1 MIKKIYLLVIGLML
15 TGVAVKAQNNS
26 GSIRVTLKDKGNNE
40 AIPFANVVAYQN
52 GVQVGVGTTN
62 MDGVADIKPLSPGKY
77 DVKGV
82 YVGYQASETKGVV
95 VGEGKTAYVNISLSN
110 GEGVNL
116 QEVEVVTY
124 QNPLVDPDTK
134 SGGVVTRED
143 YQNMATKDI
152 NSVAATTAG
161 VFQADEGKG
170 LNVRGGRGTAT
181 TYFIDGIK
189 VIGGANGLPQQS
201 IEQINVITG
210 GLPAMYGDATAG
222 VVSITTRGPQS
233 KFFGGVEL
241 ISSQL
246 TDAFGYNSLGFSL
259 GGPIISKRDS
269 NGVKTAVLGF
279 FLSGQGNYVKD
290 PSPSAVPLYT
300 LKDETIKSIN
310 DIPLIPSKSGS
321 GFTRA
326 LEFTTKDNYQQVATH
341 QNIASRSLSL
351 NGKLDIRAGSNTNI
365 TLGGALDYGDRRA
378 FIYAYSL
385 FNSERN
391 PQVITTTWRA
401 YARITQ
407 KFGNKGTATDKE
419 KSQALIKNA
428 FFSFLASYE
437 SADDKAQD
445 ENHKDK
451 FFDYGYIGKF
461 NRLFSEQEN
470 IFNYDFNPALK
481 VGNTTVKAWE
491 YQGRTEYGTIF
502 QPSDLNASSTRYTS
516 YLNEYFGGNLPP
528 FDFIGAFNGLRNGD
542 LPNSINSLYSA
553 YGSVYSGYAINN
565 TSQFRIASSFNAD
578 IKNHAITL
586 GIEYDQ
592 RNTTGFNLGY
602 GFVPINNLWTRMRL
616 LANEHTTQLDKS
628 NPILVP
634 GLSGTYPA
642 YYYENKFEAGQQS
655 EFSVKLLEK
664 LGMPNN
670 NTKFVNIDDLDPSTF
685 SMNMFSAEDL
695 LGQNSGS
702 QIVDYWGYNHKGN
715 RNFNITNL
723 DDFLNKKDEYGKH
736 TFEVGAFMPIY
747 MSGYIQ
753 DKFDF
758 RDIKFNVGVRIDRYD
773 ANQKGLKDK
782 YSLYEVKTV
791 GQTAADASHPSDN
804 NTYFNHPSNLGS
816 DYAVYTSDIK
826 GGTVSGYR
834 NGDQWYDAKGNE
846 VSDPTTLL
854 GTNGKLNPFLTE
866 TSLKSNNDGIPFVT
880 QAFESYKAQIN
891 VMPRIAFSFPISDVA
906 NFFAHYDVLTKRPL
920 GNRFDPK
927 DYYFLRSESS
937 TPGLTNPNLIP
948 EQTTDYELGFTQ
960 ILNERKNAAI
970 KITSFYRE
978 LRNMLTQRQVVAAY
992 PRNYITYVNQDF
1004 GTVKGFT
1011 FEFDFRRTGGSR
1023 INANY
1028 TLQFAEGSGSN
1039 ANSGANLASSGQ
1051 PNLRVT
1057 MPLDYDQRHSF
1068 VVSYDYRFGTGK
1080 DYKGPE
1086 IKKKKGNPI
1095 QLLKDVGF
1103 NLQFL
1108 IGSGTPYTKWLTPVA
1123 AAGNVRS
1130 QVDGSINGSYKP
1142 WTFRAN
1148 LRIDKNIELTWG
1160 KKDSDK
1166 RKRANLN
1173 IYIQV
1178 LNLLNTLNIL
1188 NVYNFTGNP
1197 DDDGYLASS
1206 YAQATLKNANSPQGY
1221 TDQYG
1226 IYINNPGNYNL
1237 PRQIRI
1243 GLMLDF

>member
-1 MIKKIYLLVIGLML
+1 MIKKIYLQVIALVVYGSAAI
-15 TGVAVKAQNNS
+15 AQNNS

-62 MDGVADIKPLSPGKY
+62 MDGVADIKPLAPGKY

-95 VGEGKTAYVNISLSN
+95 VGEGKTAYVNIALSN

-161 VFQADEGKG
+161 VFQSDEGKG
-170 LNVRGGRGTAT
+170 LNVRGGRSTAT

-210 GLPAMYGDATAG
+210 GLPAMYGDATSG

-269 NGVKTAVLGF
+269 NGVKTPIVGF

-290 PSPSAVPLYT
+290 PSPSAVQLYG
-300 LKDETIKSIN
+300 LKEQTIKNIQ
-310 DIPLIPSKSGS
+310 DVPLVPSKSGF
-321 GFTRA
+321 GFNRA
-326 LEFTTKDNYQQVATH
+326 LEFTTKNDYQQISAH

-351 NGKLDIRAGSNTNI
+351 NGKIDIRATSNTNI
-365 TLGGALDYGDRRA
+365 TFGGALDYGNRNP

-385 FNSERN
+385 FNPERN
-391 PQVITTTWRA
+391 PQQITTTWRA

-407 KFGNKGTATDKE
+407 KFGNKSGTDKE
-419 KSQALIKNA
+419 KSQAIIKNA

-437 SADDKAQD
+437 SAGDETQD
-445 ENHKDK
+445 EAHKNK

-461 NRLFSEQEN
+461 DRQFSGKEN
-470 IFNYDFNPALK
+470 IFNYQFNPKLQI
-481 VGNTTVKAWE
+481 GNNTVKAWE
-491 YQGRTEYGTIF
+491 YQGRSENGTIF
-502 QPSDLNASSTRYTS
+502 TPGDLNPSSTRYTS

-542 LPNSINSLYSA
+542 LPGSIYSLYSA
-553 YGSVYSGYAINN
+553 YGSTYSGYAINN
-565 TSQFRIASSFNAD
+565 TTQFRIASSFNAD

-592 RNTTGFNLGY
+592 RNTNGYSLGY

-616 LANEHTTQLDKS
+616 LANHHTEELDKS
-628 NPILVP
+628 NPVLVP
-634 GLSGTYPA
+634 ELSGTYPA
-642 YYYENKFEAGQQS
+642 YFYENKYDQSQQS
-655 EFSVKLLEK
+655 EFSIKLLEK
-664 LGMPNN
+664 LGMPSN
-670 NTKFVNIDDLDPSTF
+670 NTKFVNIDALDPSTF
-685 SMNMFSAEDL
+685 NMNMFSAEDL
-695 LGQNSGS
+695 LGQNSGA
-702 QIVDYWGYNHKGN
+702 QIVDYFGYDHKGD
-715 RNFNITNL
+715 RNYNLTNL
-723 DDFLNKKDEYGKH
+723 DDFLTKRDVFGKH
-736 TFEVGAFMPIY
+736 TFAVGSFMPIY

-773 ANQKGLKDK
+773 ANQKTLKDK
-782 YSLYEVKTV
+782 YSLYEVRTV
-791 GQTAADASHPSDN
+791 GETSGDASHPTDN
-804 NTYFNHPSNLGS
+804 SSYFTHPSNLGK
-816 DYAVYTSDIK
+816 DYSVYTSDIK
-826 GGTVSGYR
+826 GGSIAGYR

-854 GTNGKLNPFLTE
+854 GTNGKLNPFLTQSSL
-866 TSLKSNNDGIPFVT
+866 TSNSAGIPFVT

-891 VMPRIAFSFPISDVA
+891 VMPRVAFSFPISDVA
-906 NFFAHYDVLTKRPL
+906 NFFAHYDVLTKRPA
-920 GNRFDPK
+920 GNRLDPK
-927 DYYFLRSESS
+927 DYYFLQSESS
-937 TPGLTNPNLIP
+937 TPFIQNPNLTP
-948 EQTTDYELGFTQ
+948 EKTTDYELGFTQ

-978 LRNMLTQRQVVAAY
+978 LRDMLTQKQIVAAY

-1039 ANSGANLASSGQ
+1039 ANSGANLAGSSQ

-1068 VVSYDYRFGTGK
+1068 VLSYDYRFGAGK
-1080 DYKGPE
+1080 DYKGPKL
-1086 IKKKKGNPI
+1086 KKKNGNDF
-1095 QLLKDVGF
+1095 QLLKDIGF

-1108 IGSGTPYTKWLTPVA
+1108 VGSGTPYTKWLTPVA

-1148 LRIDKNIELTWG
+1148 LRVDKNIELTWG

-1166 RKRANLN
+1166 RKKANLN

-1188 NVYNFTGNP
+1188 GVYNFTGNP
-1197 DDDGYLASS
+1197 DDDGYLSS
-1206 YAQATLKNANSPQGY
+1206 AYAQATLKNANSPQAY
-1221 TDQYG
+1221 SDMYG
-1226 IYINNPGNYNL
+1226 IYINNPANYNL